1 MARSFRSRR
10 YAPRLRRRYRVKKS
24 SLSKIK
30 KDIMKCN
37 FPTKVKFMGLTE
49 KKTMFLTKTQSLDI
63 TENGKSIYLNPLD
76 TDNIVSIMNSK
87 QPITTNTNVRV
98 SNWDKICILGIY
110 IKFQPKKNVWNAGDE
125 KNNINTVK
133 CTYNMNNVEPADIAR
148 VPNADPQKGPIRPG
162 FTIEQYDQLC
172 LNQKQVF
179 TFNSNESFTLYIPAP
194 TTMEFGSACVL
205 RSKTWWSL
213 ANMVSKQEG
222 ARTME
227 ESEDE
232 TEETDENLEGVLD
245 ENDMGNFI
253 HAGRLYFESAG
264 ANYNITINYKVALK
278 G

>member
-87 QPITTNTNVRV
+87 QPLVDNTNVRV

-110 IKFQPKKNVWNAGDE
+110 IKFQPKKNVWNANADA
-125 KNNINTVK
+125 NINTVK
-133 CTYNMNNVEPADIAR
+133 CTYNMNNVEPADIAPLPDKD
-148 VPNADPQKGPIRPG
+148 PNKGRPG
-162 FTIEQYDQLC
+162 FTIEQYDKTC

-213 ANMVSKQEG
+213 ANMISKQEG

-232 TEETDENLEGVLD
+232 SEETDENLEGVLD

>member
-1 MARSFRSRR
+1 MLVTIGCFEF
-10 YAPRLRRRYRVKKS
+10 
-24 SLSKIK
+24 I
-30 KDIMKCN
+30 
-37 FPTKVKFMGLTE
+37 
-49 KKTMFLTKTQSLDI
+49 
-63 TENGKSIYLNPLD
+63 
-76 TDNIVSIMNSK
+76 
-87 QPITTNTNVRV
+87 
-98 SNWDKICILGIY
+98 
-110 IKFQPKKNVWNAGDE
+110 
-125 KNNINTVK
+125 
-133 CTYNMNNVEPADIAR
+133 
-148 VPNADPQKGPIRPG
+148 
-162 FTIEQYDQLC
+162 IEQYDQLC

-222 ARTME
+222 ARTGE

-232 TEETDENLEGVLD
+232 TDEDLEGVLD
-245 ENDMGNFI
+245 VDNMGNFI